1 MARSFLSINANYN
14 DFISLPSR
22 GVNKF
27 VLENNEHILSK
38 LYGFCQKSDNILV
51 VSGFIGTGKTSI
63 VNHLLNYIDKNVYS
77 FKINCSNSI
86 TLDDVL
92 LHLWAQFISVAANS
106 ELGYRYRQTNSFQD
120 RISGCF
126 TESPSNI
133 IITLFDFDLVQEN
146 NISDIIN
153 FLTTISKD
161 EKIKVIIV
169 SKTFDTTLFP
179 QDILYTKIILK
190 ALSRIFFEK
199 YLAEQNIK
207 ATSRML
213 DELYKI
219 TRGYYLYTE
228 ITSLIL
234 NKKELSVN
242 DYLVAYTNSG
252 LSFDKFLA
260 KAFISMQSNDA
271 LKILQMLAIARHP
284 INSQVLDYF
293 DIYNKLTI
301 DELKKDKLITQRDD
315 LFVINN
321 YFRNE
326 ILAEIDDDNKQA
338 LRKNLIKFYNSQL
351 PLKPSER
358 LLLISRTTMRTEL
371 QFHSSEL
378 PTIIET
384 KEEQPITYKDLST
397 NELLEY
403 TESLKNEY
411 KYNEAIKVY
420 LQLLEKND
428 IDNIKIYTELSE
440 LYIKV
445 GNLKYSLHYFNHLIK
460 HYRELKDA
468 TSVNKIKLQVAQIYY
483 QSYKTNEAI
492 NILHEIISES
502 TETSTTIEAYTILAN
517 IYISLSA
524 KNKAYELYNKA
535 IILSEREQCKL
546 NLSELYFKFAIL
558 ADENDNTEIAVEYYK
573 KCIAISDDNCKYKSL
588 SYSNLGDFY
597 LDINDTKHALE
608 NFKSAFLLD
617 EQNSNN
623 YGMYYSASNVAKIL
637 IHSEREEAYKYLLQ
651 AKTAAIKSNDIF
663 AMANAGL
670 HLGDYFSN
678 KNEPELA
685 LKEFFAV
692 YNLVK
697 DKFSQ
702 DNKKKI
708 QVRINDIKLKIGDKK
723 FNELQNKY

>member
-14 DFISLPSR
+14 DFLSLPSR

-27 VLENNEHILSK
+27 VLKNNEHILSK

-77 FKINCSNSI
+77 FKINCSNSM

-169 SKTFDTTLFP
+169 SKTFDTTLLP
-179 QDILYTKIILK
+179 QDILYTKVILK
-190 ALSRIFFEK
+190 ALSRIYFEK

-260 KAFISMQSNDA
+260 KAFISMQSDEA
-271 LKILQMLAIARHP
+271 LKILQMLAITRHP

-293 DIYNKLTI
+293 DIYNKITI

-321 YFRNE
+321 YFRSE
-326 ILAEIDDDNKQA
+326 ILEEIDDDNKQA

-378 PTIIET
+378 PSIIET
-384 KEEQPITYKDLST
+384 KEEQPTIYKDLT
-397 NELLEY
+397 TDELLE
-403 TESLKNEY
+403 SAKKLKNEY

-428 IDNIKIYTELSE
+428 VDNIKIYSELSE

-460 HYRELKDA
+460 HYRELNEV

-502 TETSTTIEAYTILAN
+502 TETSTTIKAYTTLAN

-535 IILSEREQCKL
+535 IILSEREQYKL
-546 NLSELYFKFAIL
+546 NLPELYFKFAIL

-573 KCIAISDDNCKYKSL
+573 KCIAVSEDNCKYKSL

-597 LDINDTKHALE
+597 LDINDTKQALK

-637 IHSEREEAYKYLLQ
+637 IHTETEEAYKYLLQ
-651 AKTAAIKSNDIF
+651 AKTSAIKSNDIF

-708 QVRINDIKLKIGDKK
+708 QIRINDIKLKIGDKK

>member
-22 GVNKF
+22 EVNKF
-27 VLENNEHILSK
+27 VLENNEHVLSK
-38 LYGFCQKSDNILV
+38 LYGFCQKNDDILI
-51 VSGFIGTGKTSI
+51 VSGFVGTGKTQV

-77 FKINCSNSI
+77 FKVNCSNSI

-126 TESPSNI
+126 TESPANI
-133 IITLFDFDLVQEN
+133 IITLYDFDLVQDN
-146 NISDIIN
+146 NIADILN

-161 EKIKVIIV
+161 EKIKVIIIA
-169 SKTFDTTLFP
+169 KTFDTSLLS
-179 QDILYTKIILK
+179 QDIQYTKVVLK
-190 ALSRIFFEK
+190 ALSRVFFEK

-207 ATSRML
+207 ATSRMF

-234 NKKELSVN
+234 NKKNLSVN

-260 KAFISMQSNDA
+260 KAFISMQTQED
-271 LKILQMLAIARHP
+271 LKLLNLLVMVRHP
-284 INSQVLDYF
+284 VNSQVLDYF
-293 DIYNKLTI
+293 DSYNQLSI
-301 DELKKDKLITQRDD
+301 DNLKSNKFLVKRENLYI
-315 LFVINN
+315 INN
-321 YFRNE
+321 YLKNE
-326 ILAEIDDDNKQA
+326 ILSELAEEIKQS
-338 LRKNLIKFYNSQL
+338 LHKDLIKFYNSQL

-358 LLLISRTTMRTEL
+358 LLLISRATMRAEL
-371 QFHSSEL
+371 SYHSSML
-378 PTIIET
+378 PSCVVK
-384 KEEQPITYKDLST
+384 KEENIILDKNLTT
-397 NELLEY
+397 IELLELARKQ
-403 TESLKNEY
+403 TKEY
-411 KYNEAIKVY
+411 KYNEAIKIY
-420 LQLLEKND
+420 LEILDKND
-428 IDNIKIYTELSE
+428 ADKIQIYSNLAD
-440 LYIKV
+440 LYLKV
-445 GNLKYSLHYFNHLIK
+445 GNWKYSLHYFNHLIK
-460 HYRELKDA
+460 YYRDIKDSVA
-468 TSVNKIKLQVAQIYY
+468 VNKIKVQVAQIYY

-492 NILHEIISES
+492 NILYEIISES
-502 TETSTTIEAYTILAN
+502 TDTAVTIDAYTILAN
-517 IYISLSA
+517 IYISLAA

-558 ADENDNTEIAVEYYK
+558 SDENDEVDTAIEYYK
-573 KCIAISDDNCKYKSL
+573 KCINVSDNSCKYKSL

-597 LDINDTKHALE
+597 LDINDKDKALA
-608 NFKSAFLLD
+608 NFKEAFFLD
-617 EQNSNN
+617 EKNSND
-623 YGMYYSASNVAKIL
+623 YGMYYSASNVAKLL
-637 IHSEREEAYKYLLQ
+637 IHRDSEDAYKYLMQ
-651 AKTAAIKSNDIF
+651 AKTSAIKSNDIF

-678 KNEPELA
+678 KNESELA

-708 QVRINDIKLKIGDKK
+708 QVRIDDIKQKIGEKR
-723 FNELQNKY
+723 FNEIQNKH